1 MSNTSSTKIDIRA
14 SADQVIAHFK
24 QGRHT
29 EALQLLEKQRG
40 TERPAVQEALDRY
53 VAAGAKTELDAFR
66 KQGAA
71 EFSATLERLQQAT
84 KEPRMPSYSDTNTN
98 ANELIGLTD
107 TQKFD
112 IYASIVETRGNSAA
126 RNDLQNGKSV
136 ILGLRQ
142 ENSSYENKGKGVY
155 NDQIIVLRKSANGE
169 RNLYISERANTEPS
183 AQYSAHN
190 PNRGRKIQGQDANR
204 DGIKDP
210 GRLAEGT
217 FEMARAIHGKDNHF
231 SLRPSPEQLAR
242 NEKLIERD
250 TNGDGWFNLK
260 DANRSQI
267 LDRTFKIHKGSR
279 DNTDSAGCQ
288 TIHRDEYDAFIKAVQ
303 ANSKQDRW
311 QYVLT
316 STDSNLAQEVKHTPQ
331 GQSGQANAAL
341 KKTQAALNQLGY
353 KGADGKPLAEDGI
366 SGMHTRHAIKAFQ
379 QKQGLDADGVIGP
392 KTAAALEAATTKQ
405 LAPAATASANAP
417 QKTASPAQNAPV
429 NPGLSEMVKKFFP
442 DSAAK
447 HIEALGEKI
456 ADAVNKQ
463 LTNNKAGS
471 NVNVNVNININ
482 IHGSPASEQHRNLT
496 LYCASRCAKENL
508 PLDRIGSLSLEQN
521 KEGKNL
527 IHMCSSDQQQVVTA
541 NADKGKLVP
550 AEQSIAAIQQQSTQQ
565 QALNSQQQQHA
576 SMRV

>member
-1 MSNTSSTKIDIRA
+1 MANGYGRSNDGFGISRQESVALIVRTAVDNGVTDPR
-14 SADQVIAHFK
+14 QIAYMLATAQHETRNFTAPDEDF
-24 QGRHT
+24 GR
-29 EALQLLEKQRG
+29 
-40 TERPAVQEALDRY
+40 
-53 VAAGAKTELDAFR
+53 
-66 KQGAA
+66 
-71 EFSATLERLQQAT
+71 QQA
-84 KEPRMPSYSDTNTN
+84 KKLGYRGGEEYFGRGYVH
-98 ANELIGLTD
+98 LTHID
-107 TQKFD
+107 NYQKFD
-112 IYASIVETRGNSAA
+112 RLLGLNGQLVSNPALAKEPEMAAKILVIGMCDGLFTGKPLSRYINDDSHDTYNARRVVNGVNPKQPWSVKAA
-126 RNDLQNGKSV
+126 RECATHAQQWEKFLTPERMAQLKTEHISSDRADTQTVSKDSV
-136 ILGLRQ
+136 R
-142 ENSSYENKGKGVY
+142 
-155 NDQIIVLRKSANGE
+155 
-169 RNLYISERANTEPS
+169 
-183 AQYSAHN
+183 H
-190 PNRGRKIQGQDANR
+190 
-204 DGIKDP
+204 
-210 GRLAEGT
+210 
-217 FEMARAIHGKDNHF
+217 
-231 SLRPSPEQLAR
+231 
-242 NEKLIERD
+242 
-250 TNGDGWFNLK
+250 
-260 DANRSQI
+260 
-267 LDRTFKIHKGSR
+267 
-279 DNTDSAGCQ
+279 
-288 TIHRDEYDAFIKAVQ
+288 
-303 ANSKQDRW
+303 W
-311 QYVLT
+311 Q
-316 STDSNLAQEVKHTPQ
+316 S
-331 GQSGQANAAL
+331 
-341 KKTQAALNQLGY
+341 ALNQLGY